1 MTWRWVICS
10 SWIAANLCAA
20 TVSGQVEITNSVDP
34 TVQKHKD
41 YSGVVF
47 WLEPADRSGLPTIA
61 PKTVKVIQQDKHF
74 LPHVVAI
81 PVGGTVDLPNNDP
94 FWHNAFSNFSGEPFD
109 IGLYAPHTSRSHTF
123 RHAGIV
129 RVFCNIHST
138 MSAIIA
144 VLPTPYY
151 VVTPEAGKFGIPNV
165 PPGDYQ
171 LRIFYE
177 RALPANLKFL
187 ERRVTVPDAGLAL
200 PLISISET
208 GYSPAPHLDKHG
220 KPYAPAA
227 SGLYIGNTQ

>member
-1 MTWRWVICS
+1 MTWRWLICFS
-10 SWIAANLCAA
+10 LIPASLSAA
-20 TVSGQVEITNSVDP
+20 TISGQVELTNSLDP
-34 TVQKHKD
+34 TVQKHKN
-41 YSGVVF
+41 YSGVVL
-47 WLEPADRSGLPTIA
+47 WLEPVDRPATLAIA

-109 IGLYAPHTSRSHTF
+109 IGLYAPGTSRSHTF

-144 VLPTPYY
+144 VVPTPYY
-151 VVTPEAGKFGIPNV
+151 VVTPEEGKFGIPNV

-187 ERRVTVPDAGLAL
+187 ERRITVPEAGLAL

-208 GYSPAPHLDKHG
+208 GYAPAPHLDKHG
-220 KPYAPAA
+220 KPYAPA
-227 SGLYIGNTQ
+227 SGLYIGNGQ

>member
-10 SWIAANLCAA
+10 SWIAANLSAA
-20 TVSGQVEITNSVDP
+20 TVSGQVEITNSLNR

-47 WLEPADRSGLPTIA
+47 WLEPVDGSAFTAIA
-61 PKTVKVIQQDKHF
+61 PRTVKVIQMDKHF
-74 LPHVVAI
+74 TPHVVAI
-81 PVGGTVDLPNNDP
+81 PVGGTVDLPNEDP

-109 IGLYAPHTSRSHTF
+109 IGLYAPGTSRSHTF

-151 VVTPEAGKFGIPNV
+151 VVTPEAGKFDMPNV
-165 PPGDYQ
+165 PPGEYG

-187 ERRVTVPDAGLAL
+187 ERRITVSGVGLDL

-208 GYSPAPHLDKHG
+208 GYAPGPHLDKHG
-220 KPYAPAA
+220 KPYAPAT
-227 SGLYIGNTQ
+227 GLYGGNL

>member
-1 MTWRWVICS
+1 MTWRWLICFS
-10 SWIAANLCAA
+10 LAAANLSGA
-20 TVSGQVEITNSVDP
+20 TVSGQVELTNSLNH
-34 TVQKHKD
+34 TVQKRKD
-41 YSGVVF
+41 YSGAVL
-47 WLEPADRSGLPTIA
+47 WLEPVDRSASSSIA
-61 PKTVKVIQQDKHF
+61 PTTVKVVQQDKHF

-81 PVGGTVDLPNNDP
+81 PVGGTVDFPNNDP
-94 FWHNAFSNFSGEPFD
+94 FYHNAFSTFNGETFD
-109 IGLYAPHTSRSHTF
+109 IGLYAPTTSRSHTF

-151 VVTPEAGKFGIPNV
+151 VVTPETGKFGIPNV

-187 ERRVTVPDAGLAL
+187 ERRITVPDAGLAL

-208 GYSPAPHLDKHG
+208 GYVPEPHLDKHG
-220 KPYAPAA
+220 KPYAPATGIY
-227 SGLYIGNTQ
+227 SGNTQ

>member
-1 MTWRWVICS
+1 MTWRWVICFS
-10 SWIAANLCAA
+10 LIAAGLSAA
-20 TVSGQVEITNSVDP
+20 TVSGQVELTNSLDP
-34 TVQKHKD
+34 TVQKHKN
-41 YSGVVF
+41 YSGVVL
-47 WLEPADRSGLPTIA
+47 WLEPVDRSAPPAIA
-61 PKTVKVIQQDKHF
+61 PKTVKVVQQDKHF

-81 PVGGTVDLPNNDP
+81 PIGGTVDLPNNDP

-109 IGLYAPHTSRSHTF
+109 IGLYAPLTSRSHTF

-151 VVTPEAGKFGIPNV
+151 VVTPEEGKFGIPNV
-165 PPGDYQ
+165 PPGEYQ

-187 ERRVTVPDAGLAL
+187 ERRITVPEAGLAL

-208 GYSPAPHLDKHG
+208 GFTPAPHLDKHG
-220 KPYAPAA
+220 KPYAPA
-227 SGLYIGNTQ
+227 SGLYIGNGQ

>member
-10 SWIAANLCAA
+10 SWIVSGWTVSSWTAASLSAA
-20 TVSGQVEITNSVDP
+20 TVSGQVEITNSLDR

-47 WLEPADRSGLPTIA
+47 WLEPVDGSVPAIA
-61 PKTVKVIQQDKHF
+61 AKTAKVVQMDKHF
-74 LPHVVAI
+74 TPHVVAI
-81 PVGGTVDLPNNDP
+81 PVGGTVELPNDDP

-109 IGLYAPHTSRSHTF
+109 LGLYAPGTSRSHTF

-144 VLPTPYY
+144 VLPTPFY

-177 RALPANLKFL
+177 RALP
-187 ERRVTVPDAGLAL
+187 
-200 PLISISET
+200 
-208 GYSPAPHLDKHG
+208 
-220 KPYAPAA
+220 
-227 SGLYIGNTQ
+227 

>member
-1 MTWRWVICS
+1 MAVS
-10 SWIAANLCAA
+10 LSAA
-20 TVSGQVEITNSVDP
+20 TVAGQVEITNSLDP

-47 WLEPADRSGLPTIA
+47 WLDPVDRSAAPAIA
-61 PKTVKVIQQDKHF
+61 PRTVKVVQQDKHF

-109 IGLYAPHTSRSHTF
+109 IGLYAPGTSRSHTF

-144 VLPTPYY
+144 VVPTPYY
-151 VVTPEAGKFGIPNV
+151 VVTPETGKFAIPNV
-165 PPGDYQ
+165 PPGEYE

-187 ERRVTVPDAGLAL
+187 ERRIAVPEAGLAL

-208 GYSPAPHLDKHG
+208 GFAPAPHLDKHG
-220 KPYAPAA
+220 QPYGPAI
-227 SGLYIGNTQ
+227 GLYGGGTLE

>member
-1 MTWRWVICS
+1 MTWRWLICFS
-10 SWIAANLCAA
+10 LVVANLSAA
-20 TVSGQVEITNSVDP
+20 TVSGQVELTNSLDP
-34 TVQKHKD
+34 TVQKHKN
-41 YSGVVF
+41 YSGVVL
-47 WLEPADRSGLPTIA
+47 WLESVDRAASPAIA
-61 PKTVKVIQQDKHF
+61 LRTVKVVQQDKHF
-74 LPHVVAI
+74 RPHVVAI

-109 IGLYAPHTSRSHTF
+109 IGLYPPYTSRSHTF

-144 VLPTPYY
+144 VVPTPYY
-151 VVTPEAGKFGIPNV
+151 VVTPEDGKFGIPSV

-187 ERRVTVPDAGLAL
+187 ERRIIVPEAGLAL

-208 GYSPAPHLDKHG
+208 GFAPAPHLDKHG

-227 SGLYIGNTQ
+227 GLYGGNTQ

>member
-1 MTWRWVICS
+1 MIWRWLICS
-10 SWIAANLCAA
+10 SLIAAELSAA
-20 TVSGQVEITNSVDP
+20 TVAGQVELTNSLDP

-47 WLEPADRSGLPTIA
+47 WLEPADRSAFPSIT
-61 PKTVKVIQQDKHF
+61 PKTVKVVQMDKHF

-81 PVGGTVDLPNNDP
+81 PVGGTVELPNNDP

-109 IGLYAPHTSRSHTF
+109 IGLYAPGTSRSHTF

-129 RVFCNIHST
+129 HVFCNIHSS
-138 MSAIIA
+138 MSAIIVVA
-144 VLPTPYY
+144 PTPYY
-151 VVTPEAGKFGIPNV
+151 VVTPDAGKFGIPNV
-165 PPGDYQ
+165 PAGEYQ

-187 ERRVTVPDAGLAL
+187 ERRITVPEAGLAL

-208 GYSPAPHLDKHG
+208 GYAPEQHLDKHG
-220 KPYAPAA
+220 KPYAPAN
-227 SGLYIGNTQ
+227 GMYKGNEQ